1 MFHKLFVF
9 LLVASFLISA
19 CGNMPPIPIS
29 STPTSAATLTPSAT
43 VTPTPAPSSTL
54 TQTLTPSPTP
64 IPTSTATKTPTPVDI
79 LAELEKKGVIFSTD
93 TTNKI
98 DLGYGKFSLHF
109 SQGIL
114 KRSGLKYIRL
124 HPQVMENFYLQAMG
138 EFMYFNRDYYPE
150 VYGDFFTFQLSV
162 YRYPEDETLLRKLAR
177 EILDSGPA
185 PLKFDVGNISGSV
198 NELDMYLV
206 SKDEFINSVLPTL
219 DEMILTYIH
228 NPGWFV
234 PEKDFDIATYLYGN
248 RLVVYAYDLGKPDE
262 RIQYRDSPLEILYF
276 DPVNLYWGIF
286 KTWKDAVDLL
296 QLAMAPEKMKY
307 DAHRHYGR
315 DSSMICLGADAN
327 AGKLE
332 KCLPYIRYTFTRG
345 LPIPPTPTP

>member
-1 MFHKLFVF
+1 
-9 LLVASFLISA
+9 
-19 CGNMPPIPIS
+19 
-29 STPTSAATLTPSAT
+29 
-43 VTPTPAPSSTL
+43 
-54 TQTLTPSPTP
+54 
-64 IPTSTATKTPTPVDI
+64 
-79 LAELEKKGVIFSTD
+79 
-93 TTNKI
+93 
-98 DLGYGKFSLHF
+98 
-109 SQGIL
+109 
-114 KRSGLKYIRL
+114 
-124 HPQVMENFYLQAMG
+124 
-138 EFMYFNRDYYPE
+138 
-150 VYGDFFTFQLSV
+150 V